1 MHPFRTTPPSLT
13 GKLALAIALALPGLA
28 APVAA
33 NAENAEAANRADSVQ
48 SFDIPAQA
56 LAQALNAF
64 IAVSDWQVGFPAG
77 IASNIRSNPVKGQY
91 TPQQALDKL
100 LLGTGLQYRLTGVG
114 KVILE
119 NARSTPPQPAST
131 LAPVTVTG
139 KAGYADND
147 PQNPFYN
154 RVNASSAT
162 KTDTPIMDTPLSIQ
176 VVPKAVLD
184 DQQAIRVGDALR
196 NVSGY
201 FDSRGEEYVYDT
213 AYLRGFST
221 DSRQYIDGLRDL
233 PQSHSLAMIDR
244 VEVLKGP
251 AGALYGRMEPG
262 GLINYVS
269 KRPLDKPYY
278 SLQQQ
283 FGSFDLYRTLAD
295 ATGPVTKDGSLLY
308 RVNMEYL
315 RSNSYIDVVNKER
328 GFIAPSL
335 TWKISPRT
343 QLDLDFRYHDVNGP
357 TTFGVPAIG
366 TRPANLPISRF
377 IGERATDDGD
387 SSLIHGGL
395 SLTHA
400 FSDDWKLN
408 AKVGYNYERQF
419 SAGTFID
426 RLTEA
431 TGDASLFYSD
441 YDYTEDSIQGIIN
454 LTGKFNTYGLEH
466 TLTLGGDIYKTDGR
480 TNSSYFLC
488 DACGTSFP
496 SPINIFQPQTYDRP
510 GINLA
515 AETSSPMSSSRTSW
529 WGLYIQDQVTISDDW
544 HLLFG
549 TRYDQAHSSS
559 DWADVT
565 DDGEFSP
572 RVGLLYRP
580 LNWLSLYA
588 NYVKAM
594 NAANT
599 NRLVPGAQRRPEMSE
614 GWEAGVKGE
623 WWDGKLNAGMTYYEL
638 TKKNVSHSSPDAA
651 LAAQGFNVLVGEGRS
666 QGIEFDVSGRITDY
680 WSVIGTYT
688 FTSTLFTK
696 DTTDIQGKQ
705 FANVPEQA
713 ASLWSKYDF
722 GGLGWQGLWTGA
734 GVYLAGE
741 RQGDRANT
749 FQLPGYTRVD
759 AALGYAF
766 KAGPSKVSL
775 QFNVDNLL
783 DKRYYSASTWET
795 RSFGS
800 QPGMPRT
807 FLGSVR
813 VEF

>member
-1 MHPFRTTPPSLT
+1 MKHPHLTPPWAIRQLSI
-13 GKLALAIALALPGLA
+13 AIALSLPGLISPLAQA
-28 APVAA
+28 ADPASSQQA
-33 NAENAEAANRADSVQ
+33 TQRFN
-48 SFDIPAQA
+48 IPAQPLTDA
-56 LAQALNAF
+56 INAF
-64 IAVSDWQVGFPAG
+64 ISSSDWQVGFPAG
-77 IASNIRSNPVKGQY
+77 IVKDARSNAVIGNY
-91 TPQQALDKL
+91 TPQQALEKM
-100 LLGTGLQYRLTGVG
+100 LLGTGLSYRFTGGSSVA
-114 KVILE
+114 LE
-119 NARSTPPQPAST
+119 KKTSSEPQSATTMPT
-131 LAPVTVTG
+131 VTVVGQTTI
-139 KAGYADND
+139 ADND
-147 PQNPFYN
+147 PQNPYYN
-154 RVNASSAT
+154 RVSASSAT

-176 VVPKAVLD
+176 VVPKAVID

-201 FDSRGEEYVYDT
+201 FDARGEEYVYDT
-213 AYLRGFST
+213 AYLRGFAT
-221 DSRQYIDGLRDL
+221 DSRQYIDGMRDL
-233 PQSHSLAMIDR
+233 PQSHSLAMMER

-262 GLINYVS
+262 GLINYVT
-269 KRPLDKPYY
+269 KRPLEKPNY

-295 ATGPVTKDGSLLY
+295 ATGPLNQDGSLLY

-315 RSNSYIDVVNKER
+315 SSNSFIDVVNKER

-357 TTFGVPAIG
+357 TTFGVPAVG
-366 TRPANLPISRF
+366 NRPANLPISRF
-377 IGERATDDGD
+377 IGERATDNGD
-387 SSLIHGGL
+387 SSLLHGGL

-408 AKVGYNYERQF
+408 ARVAYNYEHQF

-426 RLTEA
+426 RLDEA
-431 TGDASLFYSD
+431 TGDAALFYSD
-441 YDYTEDSIQGIIN
+441 YDFFEDSIQGIIN
-454 LTGKFNTYGLEH
+454 LTGKFQTYGLEH
-466 TLTLGGDIYKTDGR
+466 TLTLGSDLYQTDGR
-480 TNSSYFLC
+480 TTSSYFLC

-496 SPINIFQPQTYDRP
+496 SPINIFQPITYDRP
-510 GINLA
+510 GINLT
-515 AETSSPMSSSRTSW
+515 AETPSPLSTSRTSW
-529 WGLYIQDQVTISDDW
+529 WGFYLQDQVTLFDDW

-559 DWADVT
+559 DFADPT

-599 NRLVPGAQRRPEMSE
+599 SRLVPGQQRRPEMSE

-623 WWDGKLNAGMTYYEL
+623 WWDGKLNASVTYYEL
-638 TKKNVSHSSPDAA
+638 TKKNTSHSSADAA
-651 LAAQGFNVLVGEGRS
+651 LAAQGFSVLVGEGRS
-666 QGIEFDVSGRITDY
+666 QGIELDISGRITDY
-680 WSVIGTYT
+680 WSLIGSYS
-688 FTSTLFTK
+688 FTNTLFTK
-696 DTTDIQGKQ
+696 DVTEIQGNQ

-722 GGLGWQGLWTGA
+722 GGLGMSGLWTGA
-734 GVYLAGE
+734 GVYLVGE
-741 RQGDRANT
+741 RQGDRANS
-749 FQLPGYTRVD
+749 FQLPGYARVD

-783 DKRYYSASTWET
+783 DKRYYSSSTWET

-800 QPGMPRT
+800 QPGTPRA

>member
-1 MHPFRTTPPSLT
+1 MHRLPPIPPAALR
-13 GKLALAIALALPGLA
+13 KLAMAIALALPAIRPLPVYA
-28 APVAA
+28 AETGQTDTPGATRTF
-33 NAENAEAANRADSVQ
+33 N
-48 SFDIPAQA
+48 IPAQA
-56 LAQALNAF
+56 LTDALNAF
-64 IAVSDWQVGFPAG
+64 IAASDWQVGFPAE
-77 IASNIRSNPVKGQY
+77 IAQNARSSAVNGHFS
-91 TPQQALDKL
+91 PQQALDNL
-100 LLGTGLQYRLTGVG
+100 LQGTGIGYRLTGPGNVM
-114 KVILE
+114 LE
-119 NARSTPPQPAST
+119 KKAITEPQSAAT
-131 LAPVTVTG
+131 LPPVTVTG
-139 KAGYADND
+139 KVSYVDDD

-154 RVNASSAT
+154 RTIASSAT

-176 VVPKAVLD
+176 VIPKAVLD

-213 AYLRGFST
+213 AYLRGFAT

-262 GLINYVS
+262 GLINYVT
-269 KRPLDKPYY
+269 KRPLDTPYY

-295 ATGPVTKDGSLLY
+295 ASGPINKDGSLLY

-315 RSNSYIDVVNKER
+315 SSNSYIDVVNKER

-335 TWKISPRT
+335 AWKISPRT

-357 TTFGVPAIG
+357 TTFGVPAVG

-377 IGERATDDGD
+377 IGERATDNGD
-387 SSLIHGGL
+387 SSLLYGGL

-400 FSDDWKLN
+400 FFDNWKLN
-408 AKVGYNYERQF
+408 AKVGYNYEHQF
-419 SAGTFID
+419 SAGTFINTLD
-426 RLTEA
+426 EA

-441 YDYTEDSIQGIIN
+441 YDYNEDSIQGIIN
-454 LTGKFNTYGLEH
+454 LTGNFNTFGLEH
-466 TLTLGGDIYKTDGR
+466 TLTVGGDLYKTDGR

-488 DACGTSFP
+488 DTCGTSFP
-496 SPINIFQPQTYDRP
+496 APINIFQPITYDRP

-515 AETSSPMSSSRTSW
+515 AEASSPVSTSRTSW
-529 WGLYIQDQVTISDDW
+529 WGLYIQDQVTIAEDW

-559 DWADVT
+559 DGADVT

-599 NRLVPGAQRRPEMSE
+599 SRLIPGSQRRPEMSE

-623 WWDGKLNAGMTYYEL
+623 WWEGKLNAGLTYYEL
-638 TKKNVSHSSPDAA
+638 TKKNISHSAADAA

-666 QGIEFDVSGRITDY
+666 QGIELDVSGRITDF
-680 WSVIGTYT
+680 WSLIASYS
-688 FTSTLFTK
+688 FTRTMFTK
-696 DTTDIQGKQ
+696 DVTDIQGKQ

-722 GGLGWQGLWTGA
+722 SGLGWQGLWTGA

-741 RQGDRANT
+741 RQGDRANS
-749 FQLPGYTRVD
+749 FQLPGYARVD

-766 KAGPSKVSL
+766 NAGPSKISL

-807 FLGSVR
+807 FLGSVK